1 MKKFLIVLL
10 VATCHI
16 KSALAVNTIFVPVQ
30 QNTGISSQI
39 TSHTQYGLTDKEIE
53 RRIELGLIHTIPI
66 SALLKWQESKK
77 NQAIQK
83 STEHNS
89 ASSQTQTLIT
99 ENTIIQKTAKSVPAD
114 AESTIPA
121 PVIQPMQNTQPPP
134 TPINLPVIDFGI
146 ITPKQ

>member
-1 MKKFLIVLL
+1 MKKFLIALL
-10 VATCHI
+10 FTTCHI

-77 NQAIQK
+77 NQEPPPNSIHLATPETNIQNQPPILNERVTRK
-83 STEHNS
+83 IIYNQQAHINDIEPASTN
-89 ASSQTQTLIT
+89 
-99 ENTIIQKTAKSVPAD
+99 
-114 AESTIPA
+114 
-121 PVIQPMQNTQPPP
+121 QPTQNTTSPLDTKPD
-134 TPINLPVIDFGI
+134 TTNLEH
-146 ITPKQ
+146 